1 MRNESNTDKNT
12 SSSQKSLHD
21 KNDNINKKKITNLKE
36 ISSSQIN
43 KYEYIKIIPWIMFN

>member
-21 KNDNINKKKITNLKE
+21 KNKKKITNLKE